1 MTAIKATVKLLTST
15 ADMDKAIASI
25 KNRGA
30 KLDADIQLVGLSALA
45 HLDKCGDLGP
55 LTRLYFAMPK
65 GSRTNALMDWA
76 QTFGKVTVN
85 TGADRKEKP
94 FCFNKQAVT
103 NMDGAIEKPWYECK
117 KPQDPALEFDFV
129 AKLNA
134 LLKSATKDGVKLKDG
149 QQELIA
155 KARALVNA

>member
-1 MTAIKATVKLLTST
+1 MTKQLTIKLLDTV
-15 ADMDKAIASI
+15 AAMDKAIVSI
-25 KNRGA
+25 QKRGK
-30 KLDADIQLVGLSALA
+30 KLDDDIQLVGLSALA

-55 LTRLYFAMPK
+55 LTRLFFAMPK

-85 TGADRKEKP
+85 TGDDRKEKP
-94 FCFNKQAVT
+94 FCFSKTATTDMQ
-103 NMDGAIEKPWYECK
+103 GAADKPWYDCK
-117 KPQDPALEFDFV
+117 KPLDPALEFDFV

-134 LLKSATKDGVKLKDG
+134 LLKSATKEGVKLKEG
-149 QQELIA
+149 QTDLIA